1 MSVTYNPTYIKI
13 GDLIATNRKLQ
24 GYTQEEFAHI
34 IGISIRALSKIENG
48 YNLPSLSTA
57 SLIDSL
63 LNISIM
69 DLLRMFTNNPEQ
81 KISILYNE
89 YNLALNNR
97 NMKNLNKIYNDVE
110 TLSSLVSKN
119 SIRYKKYLFIKSW
132 HLINSGDI
140 VKAYQT
146 LEAAYKVQIIKS
158 EENRIL
164 NYKIYLLRESIAP
177 DLETSIDGIERV
189 AKLSMD
195 NLIRKSS
202 ELQNYPELRMKYLYN
217 SLIIKMENLE
227 DYSMNPYILIPL
239 LQIALKLNSYTT
251 YFQTIFY
258 RGILNYYNGTTYF
271 YLDIDEALAYFY
283 IQKNQVFFD
292 SNVDFLRK
300 TILKTY

>member
-1 MSVTYNPTYIKI
+1 MTIQDSFAVELGIVISDRRKKFGYNQI
-13 GDLIATNRKLQ
+13 
-24 GYTQEEFAHI
+24 EFSEL
-34 IGISIRALSKIENG
+34 IGISVRALSKIENG
-48 YNLPSLSTA
+48 YNIPSLKTA
-57 SLIDSL
+57 SLIDSFLDINIMNL
-63 LNISIM
+63 LKTFSH
-69 DLLRMFTNNPEQ
+69 TPEQ
-81 KISILYNE
+81 KISILYKE

-97 NMKNLNKIYNDVE
+97 DMENLIDIYKEVE
-110 TLSSLVSKN
+110 KLSSLVNKD
-119 SIRYKKYLFIKSW
+119 SIQYKKYLFIKSW

-140 VKAYQT
+140 VKAYEN
-146 LEAAYKVQIIKS
+146 LKAAYKIQIIKS

-164 NYKIYLLRESIAP
+164 NYKIYLLKESIAP

-251 YFQTIFY
+251 YFQTVFY
-258 RGILNYYNGTTYF
+258 RGMINYYNGTTYF
-271 YLDIDEALAYFY
+271 YLDIDEALEYFY
-283 IQKNQVFFD
+283 IQDNQVFFD
-292 SNVDFLRK
+292 SNVDLLRK

>member
-1 MSVTYNPTYIKI
+1 MKTQDPMAVELGNVIS
-13 GDLIATNRKLQ
+13 ATRKKR
-24 GYTQEEFAHI
+24 GYSQEEFAYL
-34 IGISIRALSKIENG
+34 IGISVRALSKIENG
-48 YNLPSLSTA
+48 YNIPSLKTA
-57 SLIDSL
+57 SLIDSFL
-63 LNISIM
+63 DINSI
-69 DLLRMFTNNPEQ
+69 DLVNTFSDNPEQ
-81 KISILYNE
+81 KISLLYNE
-89 YNLALNNR
+89 YNLSLNNR
-97 NMKNLNKIYNDVE
+97 EMSNLINIYKDVE
-110 TLSSLVSKN
+110 KLSSLVNKD
-119 SIRYKKYLFIKSW
+119 SIQYKKYLFIKSW

-140 VKAYQT
+140 TNAYEN
-146 LEAAYKVQIIKS
+146 LKAAYNIQINKS
-158 EENRIL
+158 EENRVL
-164 NYKIYLLRESIAP
+164 NYKIYLLKESIAP

-189 AKLSMD
+189 ANLAMD

-202 ELQNYPELRMKYLYN
+202 ELQDYPELRMKYLYN

-258 RGILNYYNGTTYF
+258 RGIINYYNGTTYF
-271 YLDIDEALAYFY
+271 YIDIDEALEYFY